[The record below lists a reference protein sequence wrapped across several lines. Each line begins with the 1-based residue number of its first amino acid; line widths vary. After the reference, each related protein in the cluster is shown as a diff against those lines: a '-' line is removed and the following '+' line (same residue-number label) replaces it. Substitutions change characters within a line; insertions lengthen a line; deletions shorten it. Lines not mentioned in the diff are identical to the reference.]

1 MNQILLGSAEPHA
14 EHLRS
19 DYRLAGRDSL
29 GASVAEM
36 RSCTGSEVLRRQ
48 GTALPAATAF
58 RAMALRSPGL
68 QAIARQGIARQGTAL
83 TTKAIATT

>member
-19 DYRLAGRDSL
+19 DYRLAARDFL

-36 RSCTGSEVLRRQ
+36 RSCTGPEVLRRQ
-48 GTALPAATAF
+48 GAALPATTAF
-58 RAMALRSPGL
+58 PAMALRSPGL
-68 QAIARQGIARQGTAL
+68 QAIARQGIAL